1 MNVTARDAVGRPRAG
16 VRIVSRVWICALLL
30 GVLPV
35 GIDAKPLPATT
46 SLFPPGVTAGAEAEV
61 HASGEF
67 PSWPVKI
74 EVERF
79 GRAVDNLRVVCA
91 EAAGE
96 LHVDAQRA
104 VPGAYTIRLHDASGA
119 VSPCPFVVGTLPEA
133 VEVEPNAT
141 VREVQRL
148 PSADIV
154 VNGRLEKNGD
164 VDAFAFELEKGETLV
179 ASMDAYAA
187 LGSPMDAT
195 LQLLSTDG
203 FVLAENDDDSGLDP
217 RLVFRA
223 PESGLYVIRTLAF
236 PATPNQRIFLHGST
250 SYVYR
255 LTLTTGPFAAQALPM
270 TISEAGSRRVSVV
283 GWNRRFLPG
292 ELEVAVEPLGG
303 YATVTHSRL
312 ANTLALPV
320 VSHPTLLESSP
331 GESGLQRLE
340 LPSSLTGCI
349 ERAAEEDRYTFAGA
363 KGKSLRFEAFARRWG
378 SPLDAVLR
386 VRDAA
391 GKELAS
397 NDDGARRDA
406 KLDFNPG
413 ADGDYVLEITDLYG
427 HGGERFLYC
436 VRAVV
441 IAPDFALQVASDR
454 FVLLVGEP
462 LEIPVTAVRL
472 DGFDAKAEIPL
483 VAKGLPEFVKV
494 EMKAVEEKD
503 GPPKLSLVLTA
514 DSATVFSGAFSIHG
528 RANDVERRATATLR
542 GFPPRTASLWLTVR
556 EPERKRL

>member
-1 MNVTARDAVGRPRAG
+1 VNATACDAVRRPRAG
-16 VRIVSRVWICALLL
+16 VRAGRVCICALLL

-35 GIDAKPLPATT
+35 WLDAKPLPGRT
-46 SLFPPGVTAGAEAEV
+46 SLFPPGVTAGTEV
-61 HASGEF
+61 EVRAGGEF
-67 PSWPVKI
+67 PSWPVQI
-74 EVERF
+74 NVERF
-79 GRAVDNLRVVCA
+79 GRAVDTLRVKCA
-91 EAAGE
+91 ETSGE
-96 LHVDAQRA
+96 LHIDARQA
-104 VPGAYTIRLHDASGA
+104 APGAYTIRLYDPSGA
-119 VSPCPFVVGTLPEA
+119 VSPCPFYVGTLPEV

-141 VREVQRL
+141 VQEVQRL

-164 VDAFAFELEKGETLV
+164 VDSFAFELEKGETLV
-179 ASMDAYAA
+179 ASMDAHAA

-195 LQLLSTDG
+195 LQILSTDS
-203 FVLAENDDDSGLDP
+203 FVLAENDDDAGLDP

-236 PATPNQRIFLHGST
+236 PATPNQRIHLHGSS

-270 TISEAGSRRVSVV
+270 TISEVGSRRVSVV
-283 GWNRRFLPG
+283 GWNRKFLPG

-303 YATVTHSRL
+303 YATLAHDRL

-320 VSHPTLLESSP
+320 VSHASLLESPP
-331 GESGLQRLE
+331 GASGLQRLE
-340 LPSSLTGCI
+340 FPSSLTGCV
-349 ERAAEEDRYTFAGA
+349 ERAAEEDRYAFAGA
-363 KGKSLRFEAFARRWG
+363 QGKSLRFEVFARRWG

-397 NDDGARRDA
+397 NDDGAGRDA

-413 ADGDYVLEITDLYG
+413 ADGDYSLEITDLHG
-427 HGGERFLYC
+427 RGGERFLYC
-436 VRAVV
+436 VRATVV
-441 IAPDFALQVASDR
+441 GPDFTLQVGSDR
-454 FVLLVGEP
+454 LVLLVGEP
-462 LEIPVTAVRL
+462 LEIPVTVARL
-472 DGFDAKAEIPL
+472 DGFDAKAEIAL
-483 VAKGLPEFVKV
+483 VVEGLPDHV
-494 EMKAVEEKD
+494 AVEVKTTEQKD
-503 GPPKLSLVLTA
+503 GPPNLSLVLTA
-514 DSATVFSGAFSIHG
+514 NSATPFSGPFSIHG
-528 RANDVERRATATLR
+528 RANDQERRATATLQ